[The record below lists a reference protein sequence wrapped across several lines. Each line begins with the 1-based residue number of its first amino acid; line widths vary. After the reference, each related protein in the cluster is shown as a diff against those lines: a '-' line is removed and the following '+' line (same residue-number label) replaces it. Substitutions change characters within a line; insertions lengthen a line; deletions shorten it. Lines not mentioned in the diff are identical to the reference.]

1 MNTNNKKQDACN
13 NAHQFCIPS
22 EHTLHACGN
31 PYYNVLPSN
40 MQVCPCPCCGTPD
53 EDDTDRRLDEHEER
67 IKTIE
72 TTLEWVDLDEE
83 DSEEVDTELNIND
96 LTD

>member
-22 EHTLHACGN
+22 EHTLHACGM
-31 PYYNVLPSN
+31 PQYNVLPSN
-40 MQVCPCPCCGTPD
+40 SQACPCGTPNKD
-53 EDDTDRRLDEHEER
+53 GILIKIVKEHENR
-67 IKTIE
+67 IQTIE
-72 TTLEWVDLDEE
+72 TTLEWIDLDEE
-83 DSEEVDTELNIND
+83 DSEEVDTELNINN